1 MGYDKRSLII
11 RQLQSNRSILNPKRI
26 NKLIYK
32 AFYFFNTPTGDLKP
46 IVDKLMPLTFFLTF
60 RMVFVSCR
68 LETLTLSLFGS
79 VLGNQWQPLMLEEP
93 ISIFSFLNNLR
104 AMSSSSERSNYSQR
118 PLHSRYSR
126 LEYFSNVVPTKQ
138 FVFWVLS
145 WIVAKLRLHF
155 FIIFSIFIF

>member
-11 RQLQSNRSILNPKRI
+11 RQLQSNRSILNPKRM

-32 AFYFFNTPTGDLKP
+32 AFYFFNIPTGDLKP

-60 RMVFVSCR
+60 RMVFVSFR

-79 VLGNQWQPLMLEEP
+79 VLGNQWQPSMLEEP

-104 AMSSSSERSNYSQR
+104 AMSSSSECSNYSQR
-118 PLHSRYSR
+118 PLDSRYSR
-126 LEYFSNVVPTKQ
+126 LEYFSTVVPTKQ

-155 FIIFSIFIF
+155 FILFSIFIF

>member
-79 VLGNQWQPLMLEEP
+79 VLGNQ
-93 ISIFSFLNNLR
+93 
-104 AMSSSSERSNYSQR
+104 
-118 PLHSRYSR
+118 
-126 LEYFSNVVPTKQ
+126 
-138 FVFWVLS
+138 
-145 WIVAKLRLHF
+145 
-155 FIIFSIFIF
+155 

>member
-11 RQLQSNRSILNPKRI
+11 RQLQSNRSILNPKRM

-32 AFYFFNTPTGDLKP
+32 AFYFFNIPTGDLKP
-46 IVDKLMPLTFFLTF
+46 ILDKLMPLTFFLTF

>member
-11 RQLQSNRSILNPKRI
+11 RQLQSNRSILNPKRM